1 MSEMAKDARS
11 QSAQSALDESVK
23 LADQTARQVNQTV
36 ALQIFDREYRLA
48 CPAEQSADLKRA
60 AQLLDTRL
68 RELKSADKMLTLDR
82 LAVLAALTFAQ
93 ELVGEGGAQ
102 DQQRR
107 QISEELK
114 RLNAKLDGALRAA

>member
-1 MSEMAKDARS
+1 M
-11 QSAQSALDESVK
+11 SALPTNTALGHPTQTSS
-23 LADQTARQVNQTV
+23 LADQATRQASQTV

-48 CPAEQSADLKRA
+48 CPAEQTVDLKRA
-60 AQLLDTRL
+60 AQLLDTRM

-93 ELVGEGGAQ
+93 ELVGEGSALEL
-102 DQQRR
+102 QRR

-114 RLNAKLDGALRAA
+114 RMNAKLDGVLRAA